1 MSFQL
6 NSSKLFLTYPECPI
20 PKEDAYGIL
29 QYLFH
34 DWQDWI
40 IAEELHQ
47 NGNKHLHVYVSFPT
61 AYRTRNPNFADLEY
75 EAKVFHGNYQGCRS
89 TKAVIK
95 YCTKEENYISNM
107 DVAAILNSKSN
118 RNLIAAKIVKERQP
132 LDDLIQ
138 EFPHLIFGYK
148 KLKSDIHEYELD
160 RDSLRGNLPGWL
172 PNPWGKV
179 LPIRLQAKRRHY
191 WIYSDEPN
199 KGKTTWA
206 KMLESLYCCCLQCG
220 DFSYWRISGRER
232 LVILDE
238 YNTAKLRYSDLNAM
252 CDGTFGY
259 RVFQGGVQRLK
270 DPILLVLSNQPIS
283 NLYPFMNALLY
294 ARFKEIKL

>member
-34 DWQDWI
+34 NWKDWI

-47 NGNKHLHVYVSFPT
+47 NGNKHLHCYISFAEP
-61 AYRTRNPNFADLEY
+61 YRTRNPNFADLSY
-75 EAKVFHGNYQGCRS
+75 DGALFHGNYQGCRS

-107 DVAAILNSKSN
+107 DVAAILNSKSS
-118 RNLIAAKIVKERQP
+118 RKVIATKLIKDKLP
-132 LDDLIQ
+132 LEDLVQ
-138 EFPHLIFGYK
+138 EFPELIFGYK
-148 KLKSDIHEYELD
+148 KLKSDLDEYKHD
-160 RDSLRGNLPGWL
+160 TDYVRTDLPGWL
-172 PNPWGKV
+172 PNAWGKV
-179 LPIRLQAKRRHY
+179 LPLCLRKKRRHY

-199 KGKTTWA
+199 KGKTTFA
-206 KMLESLYCCCLQCG
+206 KELEQMYCVCLQCG

-232 LVILDE
+232 IVILDE
-238 YNTAKLRYSDLNAM
+238 FNTAKLKYSEINAM

-259 RVFQGGVQRLK
+259 RVFQGGLKRLK
-270 DPILLVLSNQPIS
+270 DPFILILSNQSIAS
-283 NLYPFMNALLY
+283 MYPFMNSLLY
-294 ARFKEIKL
+294 ARFNEIKL